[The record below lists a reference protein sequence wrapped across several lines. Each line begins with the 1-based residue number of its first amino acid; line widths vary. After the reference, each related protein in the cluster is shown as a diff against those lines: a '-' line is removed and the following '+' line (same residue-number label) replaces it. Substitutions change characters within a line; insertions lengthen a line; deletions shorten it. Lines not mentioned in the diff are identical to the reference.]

1 MVTVAKGAML
11 LLIAV
16 ELDEMLRD
24 ELLILLLELR
34 LLETGAEL
42 AVVVPHTLPETVGV
56 SSEPPLVRP

>member
-1 MVTVAKGAML
+1 MAKGAIL

-34 LLETGAEL
+34 LLDTGAEL
-42 AVVVPHTLPETVGV
+42 TVVVPHTLPVIVGV
-56 SSEPPLVRP
+56 SSAPPLVNP